1 MKKEIEIKLD
11 NNRYPLLVK
20 DSNGVCLENTGIAT
34 VNNDFFIQKWSEEAT
49 ELYSSLYGENNLFNK
64 EKYEEMK
71 PKLSATLWKI
81 VARLEEIND
90 GSFIVINKE
99 QDLLKINNPIAYA
112 LEESNEDE
120 YPEVIDGELVV
131 WPKPETPTSNIFIGG
146 IYSSLINMI
155 EEAKLEYEVFSHV
168 GLCCY
173 DILEENPAE
182 NFFIPAITVVQK
194 GFKEYCE
201 RIASAP
207 SFVVE
212 VVKSRLQKEYTLK
225 KIPSYKKMGT
235 EVWIIDYVNNRL
247 SLFDTNNNYIEEYK
261 EYEFNQP
268 EECADLIFAEILIK
282 TRKTMI

>member
-1 MKKEIEIKLD
+1 MEKEIEIKLD

-34 VNNDFFIQKWSEEAT
+34 VNNDVFIQKWSEEAT

-71 PKLSATLWKI
+71 PKLSAIIWKI

-99 QDLLKINNPIAYA
+99 QELLKINNPIAYA
-112 LEESNEDE
+112 LEESTEDE

-131 WPKPETPTSNIFIGG
+131 WPKPETPTRNIFIGG
-146 IYSSLINMI
+146 IYSSLINML
-155 EEAKLEYEVFSHV
+155 EDAKLDYEVFSHV

-173 DILEENPAE
+173 EILQEKRAE
-182 NFFIPAITVVQK
+182 NYYIPTITIVSE
-194 GFKEYCE
+194 GFKLSCD
-201 RIASAP
+201 RIASVPFA
-207 SFVVE
+207 VVE

-225 KIPSYKKMGT
+225 KILAYKKMGT

-247 SLFDTNNNYIEEYK
+247 SLFDVNNNYIEEYK
-261 EYEFNQP
+261 EYGFNQP
-268 EECADLIFAEILIK
+268 EECAGIIFAEILIK